1 MKIQE
6 EKIELQ
12 KKVHRKT
19 CVTSITFL
27 AECPASYVIFCSF
40 FRLLPHFC
48 LLRFYTEEKILLQEM
63 VVGEVLTHPAS
74 QYLRS
79 RETKEGHRLTLAV
92 SAFDFHKL

>member
-48 LLRFYTEEKILLQEM
+48 LLRFY
-63 VVGEVLTHPAS
+63 PAS
-74 QYLRS
+74 QYLWS
-79 RETKEGHRLTLAV
+79 RETKQGHRLTLAV